1 VTREAFKAMI
11 SNGGEMTTA
20 ATAPADEVHY
30 VFRDTSLG
38 LALVAA
44 TTRGVRA
51 VLLGTDRDDL
61 SADLARRVPAAQRVA
76 GGWMAAHLADD
87 VARAIEAP
95 GSVGDLPLDLAGTSF
110 QREVWHALARIP
122 AGATASYTELAA
134 ALGIP
139 KAVRAVARACGA
151 NSIAVIVPCHRAVR
165 SDGMLAGYR
174 WGVERKRELLR
185 REGGMSGSP
194 VPSVMPVAARA
205 GA

>member
-1 VTREAFKAMI
+1 M
-11 SNGGEMTTA
+11 STA
-20 ATAPADEVHY
+20 AIAPVDEVHY

-61 SADLARRVPAAQRVA
+61 AADLARRVPAAQRVA

-95 GSVGDLPLDLAGTSF
+95 GSVGDLPLDLAGTAF
-110 QREVWHALARIP
+110 QRQVWRALTRIP

-139 KAVRAVARACGA
+139 KAVRAVAQACGA
-151 NSIAVIVPCHRAVR
+151 NTIAVIVPCHRAVR
-165 SDGMLAGYR
+165 SDGTLAGYR

-194 VPSVMPVAARA
+194 APSVMPVAART

>member
-1 VTREAFKAMI
+1 M
-11 SNGGEMTTA
+11 STA
-20 ATAPADEVHY
+20 AIAPVDEVHY

-61 SADLARRVPAAQRVA
+61 AADLARRVPAAHRVA

-95 GSVGDLPLDLAGTSF
+95 GSVGDLPLDLAGTAF
-110 QREVWHALARIP
+110 QRQVWRALTRIP

-139 KAVRAVARACGA
+139 KAVRAVAQACGA
-151 NSIAVIVPCHRAVR
+151 NTIAVIVPCHRAVR
-165 SDGMLAGYR
+165 SDGTLAGYR

-194 VPSVMPVAARA
+194 APSVMPVAART